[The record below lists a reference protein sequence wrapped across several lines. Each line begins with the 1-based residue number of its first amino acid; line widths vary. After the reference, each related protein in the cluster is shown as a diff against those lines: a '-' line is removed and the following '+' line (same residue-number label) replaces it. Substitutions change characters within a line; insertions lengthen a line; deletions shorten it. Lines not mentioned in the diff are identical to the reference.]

1 MQFRILFAASALA
14 VGTLAGANLTSG
26 MQAGKTGLKSVGPL
40 AFGPDG
46 ILFAGD
52 PIGAQILAFDTGDAK
67 AAEGG
72 DVDLPGLQEKI
83 AAQLGTAADQI
94 LVNDMAVNPISKA
107 VYLSVQRGRGPDAT
121 PVILRLRGGKLEDL
135 KLDTLPHASAT
146 LLHVPA
152 DAKDQ
157 RGNNKRS
164 EAITDLAK
172 WENFDLA
179 QCYAYSDSAS
189 DLPMLEAVA
198 HPVAVNPDAK
208 LERLARHNGWPIVV
222 FSKRTKA
229 VVRRTTQALGT
240 AGVAA
245 AGFAVGTRYAS
256 RYARGRVFG
265 FRR

>member
-157 RGNNKRS
+157 RGSAARRLPTWPTRMAKSSWLACPMRS
-164 EAITDLAK
+164 SRPPCGLSISPLPRRPASPTSRFSTARTVATRPTRPSVPSPRIT
-172 WENFDLA
+172 
-179 QCYAYSDSAS
+179 SAPN
-189 DLPMLEAVA
+189 LTCWRP
-198 HPVAVNPDAK
+198 
-208 LERLARHNGWPIVV
+208 
-222 FSKRTKA
+222 
-229 VVRRTTQALGT
+229 
-240 AGVAA
+240 
-245 AGFAVGTRYAS
+245 TRAP
-256 RYARGRVFG
+256 RW
-265 FRR
+265 